1 MDDIQLTFHGAAG
14 TVTGARFLVEGRGSR
29 LLLDG
34 GLFQGAD
41 ADERNRPTPPPS
53 WTRLDAVVL
62 SHAHLDHSGYLPVL
76 VRAGYRGPIH
86 CTRATADMVALI
98 LRDAARL
105 QREAARREA
114 VAAPLYEEDDVD
126 QLLSQLA
133 MHPYGAAFRV
143 GGFEARLRRA
153 GHILGS
159 ATIELREPGAAVATL
174 LYSGDLG
181 RAHHPML
188 RAPEDLA
195 GARTLL
201 IESTYGD
208 RVHPADPLSA
218 LAGEINRIVERGGS
232 IVIPTF
238 AIGRAQEILW
248 YLRRLEDERRIP
260 TLPVVLDSPMAID
273 ATDLFCRF
281 PEEHNLDMEALMD
294 AQRCPLCCARFEMAR
309 TPDESRR
316 LTRRRGPVVILAGSG
331 MVTGGRVGRHLARL
345 LPDRR
350 NGVVFVGFQARGTP
364 GRSLVEGADE
374 IRLGRELVPVR
385 ASVASIGGLSAHAD
399 AHEIIEWLRRW
410 THAPVQTYVVHGEP
424 EAASAMAARITA
436 ELDWP
441 ATVAELGATVP
452 VAPAMQRQVAS

>member
-1 MDDIQLTFHGAAG
+1 MDDLQLTFHGAAG
-14 TVTGARFLVEGRGSR
+14 TVTGARFLVERRGTR

-34 GLFQGAD
+34 GLFQGLD
-41 ADERNRPTPPPS
+41 AEERNRPRPPAS
-53 WTRLDAVVL
+53 WTRLDGVIL

-76 VRAGYRGPIH
+76 VRAGYRGPVH

-105 QREAARREA
+105 QREAARRDGLDDE
-114 VAAPLYEEDDVD
+114 LYDEDDVE
-126 QLLSQLA
+126 QLLSQVVTHA
-133 MHPYGAAFRV
+133 YGATFRI
-143 GGFEARLRRA
+143 GALEARLRRA

-159 ATIELREPGAAVATL
+159 ATIELREPDADVATL

-188 RAPEDLA
+188 RAPDDA
-195 GARTLL
+195 PGARTLL
-201 IESTYGD
+201 VESTYGD
-208 RVHPADPLSA
+208 RVHPPDPLTV
-218 LAGEINRIVERGGS
+218 LADEINRVVEPGGS

-248 YLRRLEDERRIP
+248 HLRKLEDERRIP

-281 PEEHNLDMEALMD
+281 PEEHNLEMEALMD
-294 AQRCPLCCARFEMAR
+294 ARRCPLCCERFEMAR

-316 LTRRRGPVVILAGSG
+316 VARRRGPMVILAGSG

-350 NGVVFVGFQARGTP
+350 NGVLFVGFQARGTP
-364 GRSLVEGADE
+364 GRALVDGAE
-374 IRLGRELVPVR
+374 QIELGGEPVPVR

-399 AHEIIEWLRRW
+399 APEIIGWLRRW
-410 THAPVQTYVVHGEP
+410 SHAPAQTYVVHGEP
-424 EAASAMAARITA
+424 EAASAMASRITT
-436 ELDWP
+436 ELGWP
-441 ATVAELGATVP
+441 ATVAELGAEVSL
-452 VAPAMQRQVAS
+452 R

>member
-1 MDDIQLTFHGAAG
+1 MDDLQLTFHGAAG
-14 TVTGARFLVEGRGSR
+14 TVTGARFLVEGRGTR

-34 GLFQGAD
+34 GLFQGLG
-41 ADERNRPTPPPS
+41 ADERNRPRPPAS
-53 WTRLDAVVL
+53 WTRLDGVIL

-76 VRAGYRGPIH
+76 IRAGYRGPIH

-105 QREAARREA
+105 QREAARRDGLDDE
-114 VAAPLYEEDDVD
+114 LYDEDDVE
-126 QLLSQLA
+126 QLLSQIVTHA
-133 MHPYGAAFRV
+133 YGATFRV
-143 GGFEARLRRA
+143 GVLEARLRRA

-159 ATIELREPGAAVATL
+159 ATIELREPQADVATL

-181 RAHHPML
+181 RTRHPML
-188 RAPEDLA
+188 RAPDDA
-195 GARTLL
+195 PGARTLL

-208 RVHPADPLSA
+208 RVHASDPLTA
-218 LAGEINRIVERGGS
+218 LADEINRVVDRGGS

-248 YLRRLEDERRIP
+248 HLRRLEDDRRIP

-273 ATDLFCRF
+273 ATDLLCRF

-294 AQRCPLCCARFEMAR
+294 ARRCPLCCARFEMAR

-316 LTRRRGPVVILAGSG
+316 IARHRGPMVILAGSG

-364 GRSLVEGADE
+364 GRALVDGAE
-374 IRLGRELVPVR
+374 QIELGGEPVPVR
-385 ASVASIGGLSAHAD
+385 ASIASIGGLSAHAD
-399 AHEIIEWLRRW
+399 APEIIGWLRRW
-410 THAPVQTYVVHGEP
+410 THAPAQTYVVHGEP
-424 EAASAMAARITA
+424 EAANAMANRITT
-436 ELDWP
+436 ELGWP
-441 ATVAELGATVP
+441 ATVAELGAEVSLP
-452 VAPAMQRQVAS
+452 